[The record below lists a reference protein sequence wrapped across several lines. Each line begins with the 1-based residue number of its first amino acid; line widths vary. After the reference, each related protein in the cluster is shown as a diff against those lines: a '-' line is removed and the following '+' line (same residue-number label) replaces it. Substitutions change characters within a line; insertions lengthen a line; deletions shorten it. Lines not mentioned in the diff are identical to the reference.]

1 MLDHAKD
8 FDLVLIS
15 LGPTATVLSY
25 DISKHGIRCIDTG
38 HIDIEYEWMCSSA
51 QNKVAVN
58 RKNVNEAGVLL
69 SDEDKETD
77 DDYQRQVIMHIG
89 IKNQPQKG

>member
-58 RKNVNEAGVLL
+58 RKTLTKLVSYLVMKIKKLMMITSVKLL
-69 SDEDKETD
+69 C
-77 DDYQRQVIMHIG
+77 I
-89 IKNQPQKG
+89 